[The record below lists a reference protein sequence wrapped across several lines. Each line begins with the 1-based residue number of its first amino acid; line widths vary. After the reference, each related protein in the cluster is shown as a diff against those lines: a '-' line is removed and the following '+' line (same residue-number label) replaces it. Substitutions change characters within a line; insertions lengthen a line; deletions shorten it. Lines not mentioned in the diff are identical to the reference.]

1 MVLPRANKASAV
13 RALVFVH
20 DLVAAALAYQIAIVF
35 RLGFEPVDAHL
46 IGSLCFMAVAAA
58 CGLAFGINR
67 GLWRYASV
75 ADLEAIIKTATVAV
89 LLFALLHFLVN
100 RLDSVPRSVIL
111 MAWPLLIGLLSGSRI
126 AYRLHRARRAR
137 KSDARERMKHVIL
150 VGLSEDAE
158 AFIKAASERSDMPY
172 GIVGIIDERG
182 RRMGL
187 SLRGVEV
194 LGDLRGLEDVIE
206 RQHMGDEPI
215 DGIIISKQSIME
227 DTATLDRLHEVASR
241 AKIELLRLPA
251 ADVLRTDHV
260 NTRELKPLRIE
271 LRDLLPRVTV
281 ALDAEPI
288 RRLVEGARVLVTG
301 SGGSIGSELCRQLVA
316 MRPASIVLVDASE
329 YLLYL
334 VTNELE
340 RLGGSVKIVSRIGN
354 VRDRRQMFSLFEE
367 CRPQLVFHAAAL
379 KHVPIV
385 EHQPLEG
392 LATNVIGTR
401 NIADASV
408 RVAASAM
415 IVVSTDKA
423 VNPTN
428 LMGASKRMAEVY
440 CQSLDLTS
448 KTKFVTV
455 RFGNVLGSAGSV
467 VPLFEDQIRSG
478 GPLTVTHP
486 EIERFFMTIPEA
498 VQLILH
504 AMNEAVSSDEVS
516 RGRIFVLDMGKPVK
530 IVDIARKMIQ
540 LAGLRPDVDVQ
551 IKFVG
556 LRPGEKL
563 YEELFDPR
571 ETLVATRVPSLLAA
585 SPLVRLDQKAIDDSL
600 NELVTAIGDDDL
612 GRALSIVAR
621 MVPEYT
627 PGPLMSR
634 KSESPARQPLQVIK
648 GAKA

>member
-1 MVLPRANKASAV
+1 
-13 RALVFVH
+13 
-20 DLVAAALAYQIAIVF
+20 
-35 RLGFEPVDAHL
+35 
-46 IGSLCFMAVAAA
+46 
-58 CGLAFGINR
+58 
-67 GLWRYASV
+67 
-75 ADLEAIIKTATVAV
+75 
-89 LLFALLHFLVN
+89 
-100 RLDSVPRSVIL
+100 
-111 MAWPLLIGLLSGSRI
+111 
-126 AYRLHRARRAR
+126 
-137 KSDARERMKHVIL
+137 
-150 VGLSEDAE
+150 
-158 AFIKAASERSDMPY
+158 
-172 GIVGIIDERG
+172 
-182 RRMGL
+182 
-187 SLRGVEV
+187 
-194 LGDLRGLEDVIE
+194 
-206 RQHMGDEPI
+206 
-215 DGIIISKQSIME
+215 
-227 DTATLDRLHEVASR
+227 
-241 AKIELLRLPA
+241 
-251 ADVLRTDHV
+251 
-260 NTRELKPLRIE
+260 
-271 LRDLLPRVTV
+271 
-281 ALDAEPI
+281 
-288 RRLVEGARVLVTG
+288 
-301 SGGSIGSELCRQLVA
+301 
-316 MRPASIVLVDASE
+316 
-329 YLLYL
+329 
-334 VTNELE
+334 
-340 RLGGSVKIVSRIGN
+340 
-354 VRDRRQMFSLFEE
+354 
-367 CRPQLVFHAAAL
+367 
-379 KHVPIV
+379 
-385 EHQPLEG
+385 
-392 LATNVIGTR
+392 
-401 NIADASV
+401 
-408 RVAASAM
+408 
-415 IVVSTDKA
+415 VVSTDKA